1 MFKKNSIKIL
11 LIMSIA
17 IPTFYSNINAMNDN
31 KNSIAELNTINK
43 PSQNKNNEEKNFK
56 ESNNNINLKKS
67 QSASNFKCLN
77 ISLDEPK
84 KTNKNS
90 NRNYDIDKIDKEH
103 EFKLNEHNDFIN
115 KIVEREKEEK
125 LKEEK
130 EKEKNEL
137 LNLHYFL
144 TNLIKKFDE
153 HLEITIKISNRYKNL
168 IYNVDIQMQQL
179 EDMANFS
186 RHPMYRQA
194 IEEADKLHI
203 RTDFNIY
210 KVTSDLL
217 NNIDNMK
224 NLIVELEKK
233 YNEYVNLIK
242 NVKYKQTLEFY
253 FNHYDY
259 NSLNAIIF
267 NKDIDILK
275 NKIQEILDSIT
286 FPTHTEITTILQK
299 NNQEKTNE
307 DKAKLEK
314 YVRKFD
320 YINSINNLED
330 KKLFKYIDI
339 TKNFKKQIKIRKK
352 ILPHIQKIVEA
363 DVIENMEKKVLDL
376 VDEEYKMRK
385 KYSLNKDQWI

>member
-17 IPTFYSNINAMNDN
+17 IPTFYSNVNAMNDN

-77 ISLDEPK
+77 ISLEKPK

-90 NRNYDIDKIDKEH
+90 NRNYNIDKIDKEH
-103 EFKLNEHNDFIN
+103 KFKLNEHNDFIN
-115 KIVEREKEEK
+115 KIVEKEEK
-125 LKEEK
+125 KLEE
-130 EKEKNEL
+130 EKNEL
-137 LNLHYFL
+137 LNLHSFL

-153 HLEITIKISNRYKNL
+153 HLEIIIKISNRYKNL
-168 IYNVDIQMQQL
+168 MYNVDIQMQQL
-179 EDMANFS
+179 EDIANFS

-194 IEEADKLHI
+194 IEEADKLHTK
-203 RTDFNIY
+203 TDFNIY

-253 FNHYDY
+253 FNNYDY

-267 NKDIDILK
+267 NKDIDFLK

-286 FPTHTEITTILQK
+286 FPTNTEITTILQK

-307 DKAKLEK
+307 DKAKLKK
-314 YVRKFD
+314 YMRKFD
-320 YINSINNLED
+320 YIDSIDNLED

-385 KYSLNKDQWI
+385 KYSLNKDQWIW